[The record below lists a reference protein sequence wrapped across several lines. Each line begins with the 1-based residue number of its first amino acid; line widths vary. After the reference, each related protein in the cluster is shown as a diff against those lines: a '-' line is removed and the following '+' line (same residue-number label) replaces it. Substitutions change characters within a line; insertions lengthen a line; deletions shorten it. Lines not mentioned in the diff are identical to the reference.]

1 MPKGILIGPAFILFI
16 IMIKIPI
23 LCLLLVAAF
32 AVGLDVSAYRTHK
45 PSTTFK
51 PHVLTKIPQI
61 PLQDL
66 PKSFWWGNVN
76 NTNYLTIQKN
86 QHIPIYCGSCWAFSS
101 ASALSDRIKIARKAQ
116 WPDVNLSPQVLIS
129 CETPDDG
136 CGGGDAKNAY
146 EWIHNN
152 NITDETCSPYQAY
165 GHDNGVG
172 CSAIIKCKNCMPN
185 RGCWAQDNAK
195 IYGVK

>member
-1 MPKGILIGPAFILFI
+1 
-16 IMIKIPI
+16 MIKIPI
-23 LCLLLVAAF
+23 LCLLILAAL
-32 AVGLDVSAYRTHK
+32 AVDLDISAYRTHK

-51 PHVLTKIPQI
+51 PKVLTQLPQ
-61 PLQDL
+61 LQDV
-66 PKSFWWGNVN
+66 PKNFWWGNVN
-76 NTNYLTIQKN
+76 NTNYLTVQRN

-116 WPDVNLSPQVLIS
+116 WPDVVISPQVLIS
-129 CETPDDG
+129 CEDPDDG

-172 CSAIIKCKNCMPN
+172 CSAMIKCKNCMPN
-185 RGCWAQDNAK
+185 RGCWAQTRAK
-195 IYGVK
+195 VYGVSEFG